1 MWQLRKKSNLMFV
14 KDNLYSAIYVK
25 TFDSR
30 GNNYEIKL
38 FQNMSARQTQ
48 ITSTVYEQ
56 VLQRRK
62 NATAPL

>member
-1 MWQLRKKSNLMFV
+1 MFV

-48 ITSTVYEQ
+48 ITSTVYHNEQ

-62 NATAPL
+62 NATAPV